1 MWQLVA
7 ALLPLCCRF
16 SSLRLSKRKHS
27 GNIFPLHRTRS
38 SMEVPINMSGKP
50 YRSCLIPYKLEIIA
64 LRNCR
69 PPTPYA
75 RISELLFQ
83 KHRLRVRRETIFK
96 FIKVRSHGQKSSIY
110 GKVKPG
116 LTASAPE
123 KSNTAASAF
132 HPKPFKYT
140 YSKRYN
146 LHRLPAEEAEA
157 RRKNLE
163 EEGH

>member
-1 MWQLVA
+1 MPVA
-7 ALLPLCCRF
+7 YSVEF
-16 SSLRLSKRKHS
+16 
-27 GNIFPLHRTRS
+27 
-38 SMEVPINMSGKP
+38 
-50 YRSCLIPYKLEIIA
+50 
-64 LRNCR
+64 
-69 PPTPYA
+69 
-75 RISELLFQ
+75 LFQ

-110 GKVKPG
+110 GKVRPG

-123 KSNTAASAF
+123 KSKTATPASQ
-132 HPKPFKYT
+132 PKPFKYT

-157 RRKNLE
+157 RRKKLE